1 MFSQGTVAQFLRGYA
16 FFLLK
21 LLNKAFMRN
30 VSITLIFT
38 LLAFRVWGQSTQ
50 EKADKEYNSLS
61 YLKAVELYENVLKT
75 TELNEGET
83 LSTQAKLAYSYRQL
97 KDEAN
102 SERVFRKLI
111 SDYGKDLPPDYV
123 KCYLFYAQSLASNGK
138 YKEAQETYEKYS
150 TLTSEDG
157 RGSSFSKLY
166 NNVPLLTKNAGSYK
180 IEYLS
185 INSQAAEF
193 SPVYYKDGLVFV
205 SGRNEAIAIKRVFD
219 WDATSFLDL
228 YYLPNLKKIK
238 GQYAASLG
246 GSIDP
251 LPTARRRRK
260 SVLGTDAYTAMTAND
275 SRTVGFFSG
284 VAYNTSMGYDE
295 RPLTE
300 SQRFSKTLNSKYHE
314 GSATFTSDGNRVI
327 FTRNNYNK
335 NQYKTSEEGINKLKL
350 YTAEQVNGVWVNVQE
365 LPFNS
370 DEYSTGHPAMNP
382 DNTLLYFAS
391 DRPGGQGGTDIYVS
405 RLANGTWTE
414 PVNAGPE
421 INTNGNEMFP
431 FVDPVGNL
439 YFSSDGHLGLG
450 GLDIFYAPM
459 VSYSRAKKSINLG
472 APINSN
478 KDDFG
483 LITDT
488 ERTKG
493 YFSSN
498 RKEGGKDDDIYRFTR
513 QGPLYACRDLT
524 VAVYDQATGEPLAQA
539 VIQLDDKS
547 SPGGVRQLQTDS
559 AGYVLLCLAAENK
572 FTFVASRE
580 GYQNNTLGFTTES
593 FDDERPSRLEI
604 PLQRIVTRAVSK
616 PTDLKLNASGRV
628 LAQKGT
634 KALPGVTVA
643 VKDDSDGSTQKVTT
657 DSNGSYR
664 FKAVPG
670 HNYTLDVRT
679 DNYGTFGKKIVGY
692 DPTHDSAATIQMFEK
707 GDVVNIDNI
716 YYDLDKAM
724 IRADAAYELNKV
736 VGLLEKYPSM
746 RIELGAHTDS
756 RATARYNKILSNN
769 RAKAGREYLMSKG
782 IAGDRITSK
791 GFGES
796 KLVNKC
802 GDNNTCTEEEH
813 QKNRRTE
820 IRVLNF

>member
-1 MFSQGTVAQFLRGYA
+1 M
-16 FFLLK
+16 K
-21 LLNKAFMRN
+21 H
-30 VSITLIFT
+30 VSILLILH
-38 LLAFRVWGQSTQ
+38 LLAFQGRAQSGMEQ
-50 EKADKEYNSLS
+50 ADREYNSLA
-61 YLKAVELYENVLKT
+61 YLKAVELYENALGT
-75 TELNEGET
+75 STLNEGET
-83 LSTQAKLAYSYRQL
+83 LSAQAKLAYSYRQL
-97 KDEAN
+97 KDTPN

-111 SDYGKDLPPDYV
+111 SDYGQDLPPEYV
-123 KCYLFYAQSLASNGK
+123 NCYLYYAQALASNGK
-138 YKEAQETYEKYS
+138 YKEAQETYEKYN
-150 TLTSEDG
+150 TLSSEDR
-157 RGSSFSKLY
+157 RGNSFSKLY
-166 NNVPLLTKNAGSYK
+166 NNVALLTKNAGSYK
-180 IEYLS
+180 VEHLS
-185 INSQAAEF
+185 INSSAADF

-205 SGRNEAIAIKRVFD
+205 SGRDEALAIKRVFS
-219 WDATSFLDL
+219 WDETSFLDL

-238 GQYAASLG
+238 GQTAASLG

-251 LPTARRRRK
+251 VSTVRRRWK
-260 SVLGTDAYTAMTAND
+260 SVLGTDAYTALTAND
-275 SRTVGFFSG
+275 SRTVGFFAG
-284 VAYNTSMGYDE
+284 VAYNTSLGYDE

-335 NQYKTSEEGINKLKL
+335 NQYKTSEDGINKLKL
-350 YTAEQVNGVWVNVQE
+350 YTAEQVNGVWTNIEE
-365 LPFNS
+365 LPLNS
-370 DEYSTGHPAMNP
+370 DDYSTGHPALSA
-382 DNTLLYFAS
+382 DNTLLYFSS

-405 RLANGTWTE
+405 RFENGTWNE

-421 INTNGNEMFP
+421 INTKGNEMFP

-439 YFSSDGHLGLG
+439 YFSSDGHPGLG
-450 GLDIFYAPM
+450 DLDIFYAPM
-459 VSYSRAKKSINLG
+459 ESYAKAKKSINLG
-472 APINSN
+472 APINSS

-483 LITDT
+483 LITDA
-488 ERTKG
+488 ERARG

-524 VAVYDQATGEPLAQA
+524 VAVYDEATGEPLDHA
-539 VIQLDDKS
+539 VIQLDDKN
-547 SPGGVRQLQTDS
+547 SPEGVRQLQTDS
-559 AGYVLLCLAAENK
+559 AGYVLLCLSAENQ

-580 GYQNNTLGFTTES
+580 GYLNNTLGFNTES

-604 PLQRIVTRAVSK
+604 PLKRVSTPAVSK
-616 PTDLKLNASGRV
+616 PTNVKLNATGRV
-628 LAQKGT
+628 LAKKGT

-643 VKDDSDGSTQKVTT
+643 IRDDSEGTDQKVTT
-657 DSNGSYR
+657 DSTGTYR
-664 FKAVPG
+664 FAAVPG
-670 HNYTLDVRT
+670 HNYTLDVKT
-679 DNYGTFGKKIVGY
+679 DGYGTFGKKIVGY
-692 DPTHDSAATIQMFEK
+692 DSTHDSSVNIQMFEK

-746 RIELGAHTDS
+746 RIELGSHTDS
-756 RATARYNKILSNN
+756 RATARYNKVLSNN
-769 RAKAGREYLMSKG
+769 RAKAAREYLMSKG
-782 IAGDRITSK
+782 ITGERITSK

-802 GDNNTCTEEEH
+802 GDGSACTEEEH

-820 IRVLNF
+820 IRVLTFQ